1 MDVMVQ
7 RCAAIDVAKKELAV
21 TVRVPAAGSG
31 RVKRIRRM
39 FGTTSRQLLAL
50 LDFLLEHQV
59 SLIGMESTGDYW
71 KPVYYVLE
79 GSFDHDQIWLLNPRH
94 MKAVPGRKTDMSD
107 ADWICDLLAY
117 GLVRPSF
124 VPPAPIRRLRD
135 LTRRRTLLLRDATR
149 EKQRLEKTLED
160 AGIKLGTVASDI
172 LGASGRAMIEALIG
186 GQRDGHVLAEMAL
199 RPMRKKRPALAE
211 ALVGRFDEHHAFI
224 CQQILTHLD
233 MIDYQVADLDL
244 RIIAELAPYADKIT
258 LLDTIPGV
266 DTRAAEVILAE
277 IGPDMR
283 QFPTAGHLAS
293 WAGLCPGNN
302 RSGGRSKSSRTRHGD
317 RWLRGVLGNAARSL
331 SRTHSTYL
339 AAQFKRI
346 AAKRGGKR
354 AIVAVSH
361 SILASAWHMLDQN
374 VAYHD
379 LGPDFFLNHQ
389 DPDKRRNRLVG
400 NLEAM
405 GFQVTLTPTDQPNAA

>member
-1 MDVMVQ
+1 MDVVVE

-21 TVRVPAAGSG
+21 TVRVPAPGSG
-31 RVKRIRRM
+31 RVKRIRKM
-39 FGTTSRQLLAL
+39 FGTTTRQLLAL
-50 LDFLLEHQV
+50 LDFLGEHEV
-59 SLIGMESTGDYW
+59 SLVGMESTGDYW

-79 GSFDHDQIWLLNPRH
+79 GGFDHDQIWLLNPRH
-94 MKAVPGRKTDMSD
+94 LKAVPGRKTDLSD

-135 LTRRRTLLLRDATR
+135 LTRRRTLLIRDATR
-149 EKQRLEKTLED
+149 EKQRLEKILED

-172 LGASGRAMIEALIG
+172 LGVSGRAMIEALIAG
-186 GQRDGHVLAEMAL
+186 ERDPHILADLAL
-199 RPMRKKRPALAE
+199 VKMRRKISALAE
-211 ALVGRFDEHHAFI
+211 ALVGHFDRHHARL

-233 MIDYQVADLDL
+233 LINEQVAELDL
-244 RIIAELAPYADKIT
+244 HILAELQPYADQIT

-266 DTRAAEVILAE
+266 DVRTAQIILAE

-302 RSGGRSKSSRTRHGD
+302 RSGGRTKSGKTRHGD
-317 RWLRGVLGNAARSL
+317 RWLRGVLGTAARSL
-331 SRTHSTYL
+331 SRTHNTYL

-354 AIVAVSH
+354 AVVAVSH
-361 SILASAWHMLDQN
+361 SILVSAWHMLDKN
-374 VAYHD
+374 LAYHD
-379 LGPDFFLNHQ
+379 LGPDYFLNRQ
-389 DPDKRRNRLVG
+389 DPDKRRKRLVG

-405 GFQVTLTPTDQPNAA
+405 GFQVTLTPIDQAGAA